1 VLCRVKGKTRTRF
14 AMILLGI
21 GSNLAAPDHRLP
33 LETALAAVGVLPAL
47 GIDVTI
53 CSPWYESEPVPPSDQ
68 PWFVNAVAAVAT
80 SLPPEAL
87 LDRLLQLEQRFGRR
101 RGSINAARTL
111 DLDLLDYDGML
122 IDTTTLA
129 LPHPRLHLRRFVLA
143 PLCDIAPGW
152 RHPRFGGTAAEL
164 LAGLPGGQPVR
175 RAAHPDLN
183 RNGGDCG

>member
-68 PWFVNAVAAVAT
+68 PWFVNAVAVVAT

-87 LDRLLQLEQRFGRR
+87 LDRLLRLEQRFGRR
-101 RGSINAARTL
+101 RGRINATRML

-122 IDTTTLA
+122 IDTATLA

-152 RHPRFGGTAAEL
+152 RHPRLGPTAAEL
-164 LAGLPGGQPVR
+164 LAGLPAGQPVR
-175 RAAHPDLN
+175 RIAHPDAN